1 MKYRTLL
8 FTILTL
14 FILSACSD
22 KDEPGGGDTPHSGK
36 YNLSGKVEKGPFVR
50 GSSISVQ
57 PLNASL
63 NSIGTVYNGEIS
75 DDGGNFNL
83 GQIEIASQF
92 VRLAADGYYFN
103 EFEGSLSKGTLHL
116 VAYAD
121 LSNRSSVN
129 VNILTHLKSARI
141 QKLMQGGASFAE
153 ADKQAQKELLTQ
165 FKLQAYENIPA
176 ESMTITSGN
185 DGAGVLIAISSLVLA
200 GRSDAEITQYLS
212 ALSQD
217 LADDGV
223 FTETNKKEIYNDSY
237 NLKPYLNDI
246 ADNIVNRYS
255 ELGDYVTVPDLRF
268 YFDWDNDG
276 IAGNEISDDVK
287 VTLSQTELHFD
298 KNGGSAEITVTSNV
312 PVYLEAPTGGNWDL
326 YPDNPSID
334 EPSIS
339 QDFFESTGGYIKVDK
354 TFINNTLKISV
365 SKTEQKAE
373 QRSTVSLF
381 DVLGKE
387 VASVTVI
394 LDGDPTIQTK
404 LSDTGRTITTD
415 CYSRFAQ
422 ALSWDYYVERGYTG
436 MYQFYNVTCP
446 LLPDNNYNYNAFSYS
461 YSSITTNN
469 YISTMLP
476 SESAAL
482 FQLLNAII
490 YTEAVDKWGNIGISE
505 NTQPGDVPKQE
516 TPQAVLNHVEK
527 LLDNIS
533 PYLSDTKAPSEFTSA
548 DQIFNISKDVW
559 RLAKAN
565 LYLAKGQYSN
575 AVSYLQQV
583 IDSNRYSLS
592 TDNEYSPN
600 KGTILFFNV
609 SDDVMPGHGVG
620 YYNYADVLLLMAE
633 CKYKLGDTSAA
644 TSLVN
649 KVAQT
654 KGISTTGNLISD
666 IDTIRLKL
674 FLPRYFAF
682 QKRNNLG
689 GYADYQKLWPIP
701 YQQLMMSM
709 WQQNPGY

>member
-8 FTILTL
+8 FTILSL

-75 DDGGNFNL
+75 DDAGNFNL

-141 QKLMQGGASFAE
+141 QKLMQGGASFSE

-237 NLKPYLNDI
+237 NLKPYLNEI
-246 ADNIVNRYS
+246 ADNIINRYS
-255 ELGDYVTVPDLRF
+255 ELGDYVTVTDLRYF
-268 YFDWDNDG
+268 FDWDNDG
-276 IAGNEISDDVK
+276 IAGNELSDNIQVK
-287 VTLSQTELHFD
+287 LSQNELHFD

-326 YPDNPSID
+326 TPDPGIIGDSFYGG
-334 EPSIS
+334 
-339 QDFFESTGGYIKVDK
+339 FFESTGGYIKVEK
-354 TFINNTLKISV
+354 TFNNNILSIKV
-365 SKTEQKAE
+365 NKTEQRTE
-373 QRSTVSLF
+373 QQSSVSLY
-381 DVLGKE
+381 DVMGNE
-387 VASVTVI
+387 VAKVNIT
-394 LDGDPTIQTK
+394 LDGDPNIEYKISNQ
-404 LSDTGRTITTD
+404 GYAIIND
-415 CYSRFAQ
+415 CYARFSQ

-446 LLPDNNYNYNAFSYS
+446 LLPANSYNYNAFSSS
-461 YSSITTNN
+461 YAAIVTNN
-469 YISTMLP
+469 YIITQL
-476 SESAAL
+476 SAEFTGL
-482 FQLLNAII
+482 FQLLKAIV

-505 NTQPGDVPKQE
+505 NAHPGDVPKQE
-516 TPQAVLNHVEK
+516 KPEAVLNHVET

-533 PYLSDTKAPSEFTSA
+533 TYFSDSKAPSEFTSA

-592 TDNEYSPN
+592 PDNEYSPN

-609 SDDVMPGHGVG
+609 SNDVMPGHGVG

-654 KGISTTGNLISD
+654 KDISTKGNLISD